1 MTSAPDPAK
10 PLPAHISRVD
20 EIAAH
25 WARVS
30 PNRPALVE
38 HAGAWSYGELNASVL
53 AGRNWLVEAGARPG
67 DRVMVV
73 GDNCRV
79 LVALFL
85 AIVRL
90 NAWPLVVNA
99 RLSDH
104 EIDQIREH
112 SGARLIIFTISMSP
126 KAKVHA
132 ERYETVSAN
141 PLNAGMIAITPAN
154 SAVEPAMIEL
164 DPRQQV
170 AALVYTS
177 GTTGRSKGVMLTHAN
192 LLFVA
197 RTAGA
202 MRGLCSDDRF
212 YAVLPI
218 SHILGL
224 SGVMLSTLYYGG
236 TLYLT
241 PRFDPAAILQALE
254 AEHISVV
261 LGTPSMY
268 ALLGEYLRGRRLA
281 TVPHP
286 ALRLLAVAGA
296 PLDPVIKSEI
306 ESIFG
311 QPLHNGYGITECSP
325 TISLIPSGERRGD
338 LSVGRLLP
346 GLEARLVGLDGIAT
360 VRASDVGELLI
371 RGPNVMK
378 GYYNAPEETAAVLSQ
393 DGWFNT
399 HDLAR
404 FEGEYLYIVGRT
416 KELIICSG
424 FNVYPAEIEAVLN
437 AHANV
442 RQSAVIGRATQGDE
456 EIIAFIE
463 PVAGTVVSEAT
474 IAEHAAQYLASYK
487 QPSRFFIV
495 HDLPTTASGKV
506 LKSALP
512 ALADA
517 LIAPK
522 N

>member
-1 MTSAPDPAK
+1 MPRPPD
-10 PLPAHISRVD
+10 LYLVVSVPAHTNRVD

-25 WARVS
+25 WATAS
-30 PNRPALVE
+30 PNRTALVE
-38 HAGAWSYGELNASVL
+38 RAGTWSYADLNASI
-53 AGRNWLVEAGARPG
+53 AASRNWLVETGVRPG
-67 DRVMVV
+67 DRVMIV

-90 NAWPLVVNA
+90 DAWPLVVNA

-104 EIDQIREH
+104 EIDQIRAH
-112 SGARLIIFTISMSP
+112 SGARLIIFTVGASP

-132 ERYETVSAN
+132 ERYQTVSAD
-141 PLNAGMIAITPAN
+141 PLNAGLIAITPPD
-154 SAVEPAMIEL
+154 SAVEPQRVEL
-164 DPRQQV
+164 DPLQQV

-177 GTTGRSKGVMLTHAN
+177 GTTGHPKGVMLTHAN
-192 LLFVA
+192 LLYVA

-202 MRGLCSDDRF
+202 MRGLCLEDRF

-224 SGVMLSTLYYGG
+224 TGVMLSTLYYGA

-241 PRFDPAAILQALE
+241 PRFDPAATLRALD
-254 AEHISVV
+254 AERISVV

-268 ALLGEYLRGRRLA
+268 ALLGEYVKGKGLA

-296 PLDPVIKSEI
+296 PLDPAIKSEI
-306 ESIFG
+306 ESMFG

-338 LSVGRLLP
+338 LSVGRILP
-346 GLEARLVGLDGIAT
+346 GLETKLVGLDGDAT
-360 VRASDVGELLI
+360 VGASDVGELLI

-378 GYYNAPEETAAVLSQ
+378 GYYKAPEETAAVLSQ
-393 DGWFNT
+393 DGWFST

-404 FEGEYLYIVGRT
+404 FEGEYLFIEGRT
-416 KELIICSG
+416 KEIIICSG
-424 FNVYPAEIEAVLN
+424 FNVYPA
-437 AHANV
+437 
-442 RQSAVIGRATQGDE
+442 
-456 EIIAFIE
+456 
-463 PVAGTVVSEAT
+463 
-474 IAEHAAQYLASYK
+474 
-487 QPSRFFIV
+487 
-495 HDLPTTASGKV
+495 
-506 LKSALP
+506 
-512 ALADA
+512 
-517 LIAPK
+517 
-522 N
+522 